1 MRKGN
6 FVGHLIGMSDSL
18 KFILKELSK
27 NVHWWGI
34 NTINKKQKNI
44 RLQKKS
50 VCMWNQWYGGGE
62 ERTSNII
69 VFFNKSVCTNH
80 SVLAFFIM
88 CKPKTKCNFSCFLL
102 VLSFT
107 NSLI

>member
-44 RLQKKS
+44 RIQKNI
-50 VCMWNQWYGGGE
+50 CMWNQWYGGGE

-69 VFFNKSVCTNH
+69 VFF
-80 SVLAFFIM
+80 F
-88 CKPKTKCNFSCFLL
+88 
-102 VLSFT
+102 
-107 NSLI
+107 